1 MITYQGE
8 IFDKVLYRNCDGE
21 MWNVSFYVGCRYT
34 NNNVFEQY
42 VLGENESVQQIIPYN
57 DSTAC
62 LLLTFNETPP
72 RYAAKEK
79 IQSDY
84 EDSELSLEMIY
95 SVLDACIR
103 RNNIYSVSYTGSD
116 LLIEDARKSPLNR
129 DVYDSAMYV
138 IHNGGSMQLH
148 RIEIPKTFKKPT
160 TCDFDRE
167 IIYKI
172 ANYLYQVDD
181 EFMECFNDI
190 ISDTEGTITPISSY
204 NYVLDTIVTEEI
216 SHIGE

>member
-8 IFDKVLYRNCDGE
+8 IFDKVLYRNCDGY
-21 MWNVSFYVGCRYT
+21 MWNASFYVGCRYT
-34 NNNVFEQY
+34 NNGTFEQY
-42 VLGENESVQQIIPYN
+42 VLGENESVNQIIPYN

-62 LLLTFNETPP
+62 LLMTFNETPSK
-72 RYAAKEK
+72 YAAKEK
-79 IQSDY
+79 IQSDS

-95 SVLDACIR
+95 SVLEVSIR
-103 RNNIYSVSYTGSD
+103 RNNMYSVSYTGTD
-116 LLIEDARKSPLNR
+116 LLIEDAGKSPLNK

-138 IHNGGSMQLH
+138 LRNGGSVLLH
-148 RIEIPKTFKKPT
+148 RIEIPKSFKKPT

-172 ANYLYQVDD
+172 VNYLYQADD
-181 EFMECFNDI
+181 EFRECFNDI
-190 ISDTEGTITPISSY
+190 ISDTEGTITPISSG
-204 NYVLDTIVTEEI
+204 NYILDTIVTEEN